1 MPIQGTQADMIKIA
15 MVRIHDRIAA
25 EGLRS
30 RMILQVH
37 DELVFEVAD
46 DERDAMAAIAR
57 EEMANALPLEVPIEI
72 EVGFGDNWLDA
83 H

>member
-15 MVRIHDRIAA
+15 MVRIHERMAE

-46 DERDAMAAIAR
+46 DERDAMADLVR

-72 EVGFGDNWLDA
+72 EIGFGDNWLDA